1 MSDGPEARDRLD
13 RWRRETGLVDVDP
26 DLLQQAFV
34 HRSYT
39 HERGGEPDNERLEF
53 LGDAVL
59 GLVVCE
65 ELYRRHPDW
74 REGELTRRKALL
86 VSRRTMAGLAARLGL
101 GPLLQLGRGE
111 EETGGRQ
118 RPSVLGNAL
127 EALIGCLY
135 LHGGYER
142 AKRFILA
149 VWEGE
154 LEALKGAAADPKSA
168 LQEKTQA
175 LWRQRP
181 VYTVL
186 REEGPDH
193 AKRFVV
199 RAALDGRVLG
209 EGSGTTKKEAEQA
222 AARQAL
228 ERLALHAE
236 PHLY

>member
-1 MSDGPEARDRLD
+1 MSEDPERADLLD
-13 RWRRETGLVDVDP
+13 QWRRETGLTDVG
-26 DLLQQAFV
+26 LEALRQAFT
-34 HRSYT
+34 HRSYA
-39 HERGGEPDNERLEF
+39 HERGGGSDNERLEF

-59 GLVVCE
+59 GLVICE

-86 VSRRTMAGLAARLGL
+86 VSRRTMAGLASVLGL
-101 GPLLQLGRGE
+101 GPLLQLGHGE
-111 EETGGRQ
+111 EETGGRE

-135 LHGGYER
+135 LQGGYER
-142 AKRFILA
+142 AKRFILTI
-149 VWEGE
+149 WRDE
-154 LEALKGAAADPKSA
+154 LEALKGAAADAKSA

-181 VYTVL
+181 IYTVL
-186 REEGPDH
+186 REDGPDH
-193 AKRFVV
+193 AKHFVV
-199 RAALDGRVLG
+199 RAALEGRVLG

-228 ERLALHAE
+228 ERLTLHAKR
-236 PHLY
+236 HL